1 MSTETDIEHL
11 ILNELLSG
19 KGRTKIDSDE
29 SLITSGI
36 LDSLALLRLI
46 VLIERVFGV
55 IVGDGEL
62 VPENFETIN
71 RIQAFLEKKKHSV

>member
-19 KGRTKIDSDE
+19 KGLTRIDSDE
-29 SLITSGI
+29 SLIRSGI

-46 VLIERVFGV
+46 VLIEQHFGV

-71 RIQAFLEKKKHSV
+71 RIQAFLEKKKHLV